1 MLPLTT
7 QTIMGLPGLELQG
20 LITLI
25 LQFFVAM
32 LRIGAFLISS
42 PLLGARWIPLQVRL
56 IISVMLTLIIWQY
69 TTPISVEV
77 LTSHQ
82 AIIIVFSEIFIGL
95 SAGLILTIW
104 FSAASLAGEKIASTS
119 GLAFAAQVDPNTGS
133 STPVISQILMLFLL
147 VIFLAIDGHL
157 IVIRTMLDSYEYIN
171 IDTMPTLDILL
182 KTGIGAAGSMFLAAT
197 IIMLPVSVLLLMVN
211 VSIGVMTRSAPTLNL
226 FSFGFPITLLGTFI
240 FLYFS
245 ASSIGFAMSD
255 LVEAAI
261 ISMQDIMKIDLQFLL
276 AIHDG
281 VRIA

>member
-42 PLLGARWIPLQVRL
+42 PLLGARWVPLQVRL
-56 IISVMLTLIIWQY
+56 VISVMLTLIIWQY

-104 FSAASLAGEKIASTS
+104 FSAVLLAGEKVAGSS
-119 GLAFAAQVDPNTGS
+119 GLSFAAQVDPNTGAQ
-133 STPVISQILMLFLL
+133 TPVVSQIFYLFLL
-147 VIFLAIDGHL
+147 VLFTSTDGHL
-157 IVIRTMLDSYEYIN
+157 VAIRTLLDSYR
-171 IDTMPTLDILL
+171 ILPIGV
-182 KTGIGAAGSMFLAAT
+182 TPSFEIFISAGIQAAGTMFFAAS
-197 IIMLPVSVLLLMVN
+197 IIMLPFAIILLLTN
-211 VSIGVMTRSAPTLNL
+211 VSIGIITRSAPSLNL
-226 FSFGFPITLLGTFI
+226 FSIGFPITLIGI
-240 FLYFS
+240 FFVLYFS
-245 ASSIGFAMSD
+245 TTSLANSISD
-255 LVEAAI
+255 LTNA
-261 ISMQDIMKIDLQFLL
+261 SLLNLQDI
-276 AIHDG
+276 
-281 VRIA
+281 IARLTNG